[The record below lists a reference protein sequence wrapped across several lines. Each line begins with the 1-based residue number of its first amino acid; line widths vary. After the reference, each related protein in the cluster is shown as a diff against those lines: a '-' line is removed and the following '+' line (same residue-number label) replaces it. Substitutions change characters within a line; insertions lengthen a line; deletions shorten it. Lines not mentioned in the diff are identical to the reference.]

1 VLQKFA
7 AQPADTFGIY
17 SGLNH
22 LAVEWTLP
30 VDADNQKKPTGPTPG
45 YQKTA
50 PPEINSDE
58 PLPNSAADEFF
69 VKMNRD
75 FRRPKP
81 SEEAVAAALHA
92 IQTLAGDA
100 AEHNVEATAVAN
112 ASADDFP
119 AESPGARCPK
129 CRAVNSGSNRFCG
142 FCGTLL
148 ARHEKPAGKAASPA
162 SSLVR
167 GTQPEQTPPE
177 QHIHHHHYHYFSES
191 MAKHS
196 FGDAN
201 ATLTGELAASQSTDP
216 AAAETAIQKLVSD
229 WTLCCNS
236 KRLEDLL
243 ALYSP
248 DAIVLR
254 ANVAPAHGRSAI
266 RQLLQTALQA
276 GLGDV
281 ELDCA
286 DAGVLGDIA
295 CLTGRSRMLVPT
307 APGKRHE
314 EIGKFLIVARRE
326 SGTWKILAD
335 SWCIDAVPKQPVP
348 PTAPAPPTPRVK

>member
-1 VLQKFA
+1 M
-7 AQPADTFGIY
+7 
-17 SGLNH
+17 
-22 LAVEWTLP
+22 
-30 VDADNQKKPTGPTPG
+30 DADNQKKTSRPAQLHAVTGPSAPSG
-45 YQKTA
+45 PKGA
-50 PPEINSDE
+50 PPENAGDD
-58 PLPNSAADEFF
+58 PLPNFAADDFF
-69 VKMNRD
+69 IKMNRD

-100 AEHNVEATAVAN
+100 AERDVEAAAIESHATEDFAVEG
-112 ASADDFP
+112 SS
-119 AESPGARCPK
+119 ERCPK

-148 ARHEKPAGKAASPA
+148 TLRDRSVPKADVPAIALVREKPIPAQPA
-162 SSLVR
+162 SEPQNR
-167 GTQPEQTPPE
+167 E
-177 QHIHHHHYHYFSES
+177 QHIHHHHHHYFPES
-191 MAKHS
+191 VAKHS
-196 FGDAN
+196 FGDAKS
-201 ATLTGELAASQSTDP
+201 ALTGEIAGAHP
-216 AAAETAIQKLVSD
+216 VAGAENAIQKLITD

-266 RQLLQTALQA
+266 RQLLQAALQG

-281 ELDCA
+281 ELEVA

-295 CLTGRSRMLVPT
+295 CLTGSSRMLVAT
-307 APGKRHE
+307 VPGKRRE
-314 EIGKFLIVARRE
+314 ETGKFLIVARRE
-326 SGTWKILAD
+326 SGAWKILAD
-335 SWCIDAVPKQPVP
+335 SWCVDA
-348 PTAPAPPTPRVK
+348 APPQSAGLTPIAPVVRAPRGK